1 MTHGEDA
8 LAEDD
13 DVHVERLEVRRAHV
27 VLLEAAETHEI
38 VVPEQLDLLARFLH
52 LDVLGRERV
61 DGEYLDS

>member
-27 VLLEAAETHEI
+27 VLLETTETDKVI
-38 VVPEQLDLLARFLH
+38 IAEQLYFLA
-52 LDVLGRERV
+52 
-61 DGEYLDS
+61 